1 LSHADSSGV
10 MSERRL
16 GANTEQ
22 AFRRDYELSAE
33 TAPHLNDKGNGDQIV
48 QVQVQVQ
55 VPRRLSR
62 SQRELVTK
70 LGESL
75 SGDNKLRSPGLLD
88 KMKDLFN

>member
-1 LSHADSSGV
+1 V
-10 MSERRL
+10 TTNYRQKRP
-16 GANTEQ
+16 
-22 AFRRDYELSAE
+22 
-33 TAPHLNDKGNGDQIV
+33 PHLNDKGNGDQIV

-55 VPRRLSR
+55 VQVPRKLSR

-70 LGESL
+70 LGESF